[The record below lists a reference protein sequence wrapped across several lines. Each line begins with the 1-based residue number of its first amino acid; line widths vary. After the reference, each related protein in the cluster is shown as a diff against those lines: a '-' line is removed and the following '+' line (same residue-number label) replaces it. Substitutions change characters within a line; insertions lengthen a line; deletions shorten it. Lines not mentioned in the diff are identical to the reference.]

1 MTTPHPVT
9 IHPPNDGRTIGIMG
23 DIYRF
28 GATGAETNG
37 RYTIIEAIVPPGG
50 GAPLH
55 LHTREDETFYV
66 LEGQFTLKIGD
77 ETLVAGPGTFV
88 NLPIGNPHSFRNE
101 SEETARVLIS
111 FTPSG
116 LEDYFFAIGQQVD
129 YGELPPK
136 PTPEEIDKMIKLAPS
151 YGIKFL
157 EG

>member
-9 IHPPNDGRTIGIMG
+9 IHQPNDGRTIGIVG
-23 DIYRF
+23 DTYRF
-28 GATGAETNG
+28 LATGAETDG
-37 RYTIIEAIVPPGG
+37 RYTIFEAIVPPGG
-50 GAPLH
+50 GAPHH

-66 LEGQFTLKIGD
+66 LEGQLTLKIGD

-101 SEETARVLIS
+101 SDETARVLIS

-116 LEDYFFAIGQQVD
+116 LEDFFFAIGQRVV

-136 PTPEEIDKMIKLAPS
+136 PTPEEIGKMIELAPS
-151 YGIKFL
+151 YGITFL